1 MIKLLS
7 GCLDMNNSVD
17 EETSIKNGETIKEEA
32 KKGEIFLLWKQK
44 SSERMIFLS
53 VIKEIE
59 DYGFTGEQFRIDTE
73 NKNFHQRGDM
83 RFSNMNLES
92 FDVYVLNKGEAQPY
106 LNGLIVAG
114 LQG

>member
-1 MIKLLS
+1 M
-7 GCLDMNNSVD
+7 
-17 EETSIKNGETIKEEA
+17 KEQF
-32 KKGEIFLLWKQK
+32 KKGEIFLLWKQIT
-44 SSERMIFLS
+44 SNVTMFLS
-53 VIKEIE
+53 IIE
-59 DYGFTGEQFRIDTE
+59 KVEENEFTAEQFRIDTE